1 MSKAPDTENKNSEL
15 SIPKGFKLRHTLQ
28 GHSDIITQIA
38 WSKDGDELA
47 TASKDNTIRIFNAE
61 TGELKFVLEG
71 HTDNVVGIAWS
82 TYGGTIASVS
92 EDNTI
97 KLWNTNTGNLRST
110 INDEKCSSIAWSP
123 DGKTFASDIKYSSKE
138 IKFWDAK
145 TETLNYRLA
154 ALPLLSDG
162 SKFIG
167 HYTLQIPIEVAQCF
181 WGVNASKAQATISV
195 TSEDGKEQVITAVAS
210 SNSEY
215 FRFNVQG
222 FHFSSPT
229 IKMKLLTTTANV
241 SSPTTTNSVIPKKPV
256 VKKIVC
262 TKGKSVKTL
271 LNTSNCPSGY
281 KIRK

>member
-145 TETLNYRLA
+145 TEKQRDIKTNKSEIIFSGGIGNLVY
-154 ALPLLSDG
+154 G
-162 SKFIG
+162 SSINNINI
-167 HYTLQIPIEVAQCF
+167 YTEVSNF
-181 WGVNASKAQATISV
+181 GSVNV
-195 TSEDGKEQVITAVAS
+195 TMRNMVDRRRSFSE
-210 SNSEY
+210 
-215 FRFNVQG
+215 
-222 FHFSSPT
+222 T
-229 IKMKLLTTTANV
+229 IK
-241 SSPTTTNSVIPKKPV
+241 SSRIGN
-256 VKKIVC
+256 
-262 TKGKSVKTL
+262 L
-271 LNTSNCPSGY
+271 A
-281 KIRK
+281 